1 MDIAERISRALPDV
15 RRAGVY
21 HLPVEGA
28 DVVAKV
34 ARDAGYVYA
43 HIELAGC
50 RSKAECLSRVAA
62 ALAFPTWFGHNWDA
76 LADCLG
82 DLSWLPGEGYVF
94 VLAHADEF
102 RAADED
108 GFATLLAIFREAA
121 GEWATDGI
129 PLWTFAELARNGIA
143 HLRSL

>member
-1 MDIAERISRALPDV
+1 MDTAERVARVLPDAQ
-15 RRAGVY
+15 RAGVY
-21 HLPVEGA
+21 HLPAEGA
-28 DVVAKV
+28 DLVAQA

-43 HIELAGC
+43 RIELSGC
-50 RSKAECLSRVAA
+50 RSKAECLARIAA
-62 ALAFPTWFGHNWDA
+62 ALSFPQWFGHNWDA

-102 RAADED
+102 RAAEADD
-108 GFATLLAIFREAA
+108 FTTLLAIFQDAA
-121 GEWATDGI
+121 AEWATEGI
-129 PLWTFAELARNGIA
+129 PLWSFAELASDGIA